1 VVAAVE
7 VDEAV
12 RVTDIW
18 CAVDAGLAINPD
30 GLINQVEGNI
40 VQAISWTLI
49 EEVRFGDTGVVSV
62 DWESY
67 PVIRFTDIPEIRVEL
82 VEASEYPSLGVGECA
97 GGPTAAAIGN
107 AVAHALGIRIRDMP
121 MTRDRIVSALMQ

>member
-1 VVAAVE
+1 M
-7 VDEAV
+7 

-30 GLINQVEGNI
+30 GILNQIEGNI

-49 EEVRFGDTGVVSV
+49 EEVRFGPQGIATL

-67 PVIRFTDIPEIRVEL
+67 PVIRFSQIPEIRVEL
-82 VEASEYPSLGVGECA
+82 VEASECPPLGVGECA

-107 AVAHALGIRIRDMP
+107 AVAHALGRRIHHMP
-121 MTRDRIVSALMQ
+121 MTRDRIMTALMA